1 MASTNH
7 SYSRQPPALTSA
19 YGGPGF
25 QQRDSVNPLCS
36 PAPPFTTGKLRH
48 GEVCFL
54 IKTLQVRSRRVGFG
68 SRRFPPGTSHA
79 AAGTDSCRRWGCWL
93 APQPCASLSSQGWGH
108 PKLDPRGPLL
118 PAPAASVDL
127 IHREFVRRS
136 QTGRCS
142 RGRCL
147 GAPSSPPS
155 PWKPSPPCPPAGLP
169 LLPLLPPPKLP
180 HLLPPRRF
188 VAKARKETFFTLCL
202 LSLPALLRPRQRFIP
217 SLRLVVLERAGLRDA
232 LMGP

>member
-1 MASTNH
+1 MVSTNH

-25 QQRDSVNPLCS
+25 QQRDSVTPLCS

-48 GEVCFL
+48 GEVWFL
-54 IKTLQVRSRRVGFG
+54 IKTLQVRSGPMGFG

-79 AAGTDSCRRWGCWL
+79 AAGTDSCRRWGRWL
-93 APQPCASLSSQGWGH
+93 APQPCASLRSQGWGH

-136 QTGRCS
+136 QRGRCS

-147 GAPSSPPS
+147 GGPILSPFS
-155 PWKPSPPCPPAGLP
+155 LEAQPPGPQLGCPCSLFCHPPNSHGSFLHGA
-169 LLPLLPPPKLP
+169 LLPKPG
-180 HLLPPRRF
+180 RRHF
-188 VAKARKETFFTLCL
+188 SRFAFSPSR
-202 LSLPALLRPRQRFIP
+202 LSCSPDRDLSPA
-217 SLRLVVLERAGLRDA
+217 
-232 LMGP
+232 